1 MISGGNTIALMTGG
15 VLTEVPEVSAPAIS
29 AVASDNSIAVAVYGE
44 SGAVNFV
51 KYKSGG
57 DVDWLSGGSITGDG
71 TVVISGLNYNA
82 TYILTAYSELNGV
95 FSPPAAA
102 CIVVLSQ
109 ASSDDNSF
117 DAAVQNSTDIALE
130 VFGEQ
135 IIYVP
140 AGGGSRNILAII
152 DREGIDALPGIAAV
166 NAPVKYIT
174 VANDTTEGIS
184 SSEFN
189 AGGDMAIIDDKS
201 RKLVKITSED
211 AGMITIEV
219 R

>member
-15 VLTEVPEVSAPAIS
+15 VLAEVPEVSAPAIS
-29 AVASDNSIAVAVYGE
+29 AAASDNSIAVGVSGE
-44 SGAVNFV
+44 SGVVHYV

-57 DVDWLSGGSITGDG
+57 DVDWLTGGSITGDG
-71 TVVISGLNYNA
+71 TVVISGLDYNA
-82 TYILTAYSELNGV
+82 SYILTAYSELNGI

-102 CIVVLSQ
+102 CIVVLSAPLSGENKFDQ
-109 ASSDDNSF
+109 AV
-117 DAAVQNSTDIALE
+117 AGSTEITLQ

-152 DREGIDALPGIAAV
+152 DREAIEGLPGIASV

-174 VANDTTEGIS
+174 VANDTTKGIS

-189 AGGDMAIIDDKS
+189 SGGDMAVIDDNS
-201 RKLVKITSED
+201 RKLVKIINED